1 VCQSAV
7 NFDRI
12 FSFGRK
18 ITLSLF
24 YI

>member
-1 VCQSAV
+1 V